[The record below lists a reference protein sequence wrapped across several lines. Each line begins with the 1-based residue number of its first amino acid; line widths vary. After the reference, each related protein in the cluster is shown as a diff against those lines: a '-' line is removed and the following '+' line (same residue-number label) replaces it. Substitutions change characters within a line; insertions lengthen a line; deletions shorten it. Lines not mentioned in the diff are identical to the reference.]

1 MPRLDLLI
9 FGYFRISV
17 DVSDKAIVSDMLLR
31 NKISAKFKENG
42 EFIIPYRTLE
52 KVKELFGEKVKY
64 SVSEPLG
71 LFGAL
76 VKYKKRV
83 GMFLGIMAAVIL
95 VGISSDFV
103 WDVRI
108 DGVPEDEVG
117 QISNELSLA
126 GLDVGKRWSKIDK
139 NRVEINMLNLS
150 TRVGWIN
157 INRRGAVAY
166 VKISEKTLY
175 QEDEVKEGYANIV
188 AARDCVIEDITV
200 KSGYAMVK
208 KGESVRA
215 GEVLISGVIP
225 TELGGGFCY
234 ADGEV
239 TGRYNDSVS
248 VTVSRSVYE
257 KEYSD
262 TRFFECN
269 INFFGKRINIFKRY
283 GQSGGE
289 YDIIE
294 KKEDVSFVKK
304 LPISINKTYFSY
316 YETKVTELS
325 DDKLILL
332 ASERLR
338 SELLLFL
345 KDKDARRM
353 VTSGEFT
360 ADGYKMTCDTV
371 VLSDIAKIQKF
382 KVEK

>member
-1 MPRLDLLI
+1 MPRLDLFL

-17 DVSDKAIVSDMLLR
+17 DVSDKAIASDILL
-31 NKISAKFKENG
+31 KHKVSAKFKKNG

-52 KVKELFGEKVKY
+52 KVKEIFGEKVKY
-64 SVSEPLG
+64 SVSEPQG
-71 LFGAL
+71 FFGAL

-83 GMFLGIMAAVIL
+83 GIFLGIIAAVII
-95 VGISSDFV
+95 VGVSSDFV

-108 DGVPEDEVG
+108 DGLSEDEAG
-117 QISNELSLA
+117 EIRRELSLA
-126 GLDVGKRWSKIDK
+126 GLDVGKRWSKLDK
-139 NRVEINMLNLS
+139 NHIEINMLNLS

-157 INRRGAVAY
+157 INRRGTVAY

-175 QEDEVKEGYANIV
+175 QEDDVKDGYANLV

-215 GEVLISGVIP
+215 GEILISGVIP

-239 TGRYNDSVS
+239 TGRYSESVS

-257 KEYSD
+257 KVYSE
-262 TRFFECN
+262 TCLSECN
-269 INFFGKRINIFKRY
+269 INFFGKHINIFKKY
-283 GQSGGE
+283 GQFDRE

-294 KKEDVSFVKK
+294 KKEDVSFIKK
-304 LPISINKTYFSY
+304 LPICINKIYFSY

-325 DDKLILL
+325 DDELILL

-345 KDKDARRM
+345 KNKDARRM

-360 ADGYKMTCDTV
+360 ADGYKMTCDAV
-371 VLSDIAKIQKF
+371 VLSDIVKIQNF